1 MFAWNPVHVATASI
15 YGRSSG
21 NRPSHDRSKV
31 PAAGYRMN
39 TENLQDMGPLE
50 PVQKKWQIC
59 IIRAGGKKIIIDLTG
74 KVLRRVFQPIWH
86 TTTVS
91 EIVGSAWK
99 LSHTKKEFKN
109 DIVAD

>member
-1 MFAWNPVHVATASI
+1 VFAWNPVHVATASI

-50 PVQKKWQIC
+50 PVQKK
-59 IIRAGGKKIIIDLTG
+59 
-74 KVLRRVFQPIWH
+74 
-86 TTTVS
+86 
-91 EIVGSAWK
+91 
-99 LSHTKKEFKN
+99 
-109 DIVAD
+109 